1 MAEFFAVQAALFFAV
16 AHVLIR
22 RGLVGSN
29 ALTGSFVSLTLN
41 AALLW
46 VLIPFLVPLP
56 IFWSPAIGYFIAAGV
71 FAPGIGRTLSFVGIE
86 RVGVARSVPIVNS
99 SPMFASVFAVIFLG
113 ETWALQN
120 IIGTFLVF
128 VGVMTLSTTGSA
140 QGEWRKIDVIYPVLG
155 ALAFAISSIL
165 RKAGLVIANVPLM
178 AAAVTATTGFLLS
191 LGLLQYQGGWHAV
204 QLSRSSF
211 AWLFASGI
219 VNTAAMV
226 SVFYALSY
234 GKVVIVEPIVSAN
247 PVLSILLTAVFL
259 KDLEALSARVITG
272 ALITVVG
279 TLLVVTVK

>member
-41 AALLW
+41 AVLLW
-46 VLIPFLVPLP
+46 LLIPFTVPLSA
-56 IFWSPAIGYFIAAGV
+56 FWNPAIGIFIAAGI

-113 ETWALQN
+113 EAWAFQN

-128 VGVMTLSTTGSA
+128 LGVVTLSTTRSP
-140 QGEWRKIDVIYPVLG
+140 QGEWRKVDVIYPVLG

-165 RKAGLVIANVPLM
+165 RKGGLVIANVPLM
-178 AAAVTATTGFLLS
+178 AAAVTATTGFLFG
-191 LGLLQYQGGWHAV
+191 LGLLHHQGGWKAV
-204 QLSRSSF
+204 CLTRSSF
-211 AWLFASGI
+211 AWLFVSGV

-226 SVFYALSY
+226 SVFYALSF

-247 PVLSILLTAVFL
+247 PVLSILLTAIFL
-259 KDLEALSARVITG
+259 KDLEVLSTRVIAG